1 MYEKE
6 DVDEE
11 EAKKLTNEIN
21 AIFVKTSAKESIG
34 IEDLFNKIGN
44 KYLKKLEDKEKKE
57 KEIKE
62 EQKEVEEK
70 EEESENSDGD
80 LMDEVNI
87 CIEKWK
93 KKYEK
98 YKTEN
103 KKLKD
108 ENRKLK
114 ADLLKLKEIKIKRQE
129 LEKEYEN
136 NKFEELNKEITF
148 LNEQLKSKNNEID
161 DLKGKTQN
169 KKLEELECNIDDLIV
184 VYFRPTDYS
193 FKKGI
198 KCSIN
203 DTFVE
208 VEEKLYQNY
217 NELRNTNNSFKLNE
231 NQILRFKTLSE
242 NHIKNFDEIE
252 LIIDN

>member
-62 EQKEVEEK
+62 EEKEVKEK

-93 KKYEK
+93 KK
-98 YKTEN
+98 
-103 KKLKD
+103 
-108 ENRKLK
+108 
-114 ADLLKLKEIKIKRQE
+114 
-129 LEKEYEN
+129 
-136 NKFEELNKEITF
+136 
-148 LNEQLKSKNNEID
+148 
-161 DLKGKTQN
+161 
-169 KKLEELECNIDDLIV
+169 
-184 VYFRPTDYS
+184 
-193 FKKGI
+193 
-198 KCSIN
+198 
-203 DTFVE
+203 
-208 VEEKLYQNY
+208 
-217 NELRNTNNSFKLNE
+217 
-231 NQILRFKTLSE
+231 
-242 NHIKNFDEIE
+242 
-252 LIIDN
+252 